1 MTEVSAYGDVLDSAI
16 TEEER
21 QLAEDWYLAY
31 SDIKNPA
38 KNAVNPAFRSGYA
51 NLEAV
56 LDVVRPMLLAHNL
69 TLVQE
74 TTADGDHHGV
84 WTHIDHRNGCMKD
97 LGLCLLKVQRDDPQG
112 AGSAISYAKRYAL
125 LSIFGLAQED
135 DDGNAASVQD
145 VKPATT
151 KSTPKS
157 SKLASKARIAAI
169 TGHMRELGYGREDLI
184 IACITALGSERAEA
198 LATHEKIA
206 DQLTDAEAK
215 RLDEHLIGLL
225 EESKPSMEQVAEQLV
240 TS

>member
-1 MTEVSAYGDVLDSAI
+1 MTDELSI

-56 LDVVRPMLLAHNL
+56 LDVVRPVLLAHNL

-84 WTHIDHRNGCMKD
+84 WTHIDHRNGAMKD

-135 DDGNAASVQD
+135 DDGNAASTPAE
-145 VKPATT
+145 KPKAAA
-151 KSTPKS
+151 KPTPKS
-157 SKLASKARIAAI
+157 SKLASKAMVAAI
-169 TGHMRELGYGREDLI
+169 SGHMKQLGYGREDLI

-198 LATHEKIA
+198 LATHDKIA

-225 EESKPSMEQVAEQLV
+225 EESKPSMEQVAAELV
-240 TS
+240 TP